1 MEMRYPLTEK
11 PAIARR
17 PRRLAWIGVAV
28 LALAAG
34 GASVFLLQP
43 GDIQQRPASRRG
55 ATPILAEAA
64 RTGDISIYLNGLGT
78 VTPLKT
84 VTVRSRVD
92 GGLIR
97 VLFTEGQL
105 VKEGD
110 LLAEIDPRPY
120 QAQLAQFEGQM
131 ARDQAL
137 LANAR
142 IDLERYRTL
151 YTQDSIAKQQVDTQE
166 ALVRQYEGTVKADQ
180 GQVDNVRLQ
189 LAYARI
195 TAPISGRLGLRLV
208 DPGNVVR
215 AGDANGLVVITQLQP
230 ITVVF
235 TIPQDSLP
243 GVMQRLRSG
252 EKLPVEAYDREQKV
266 KLATGALLTVDNQI
280 DPATGTVKLKAQF
293 PNEGGGLFPNQFVN
307 VRMLLDTRRG
317 ATLVPSAAVVRGG
330 QGTFVYVIK
339 EDRTVA
345 LRKVAVGMSE
355 GDRVS
360 IESGLAPG
368 GLPDDPGRH
377 FLSRREPGRRDFLD
391 HRAARAPVRADAG
404 LKADVLDQLRRRL
417 GDHAPVQPGAK
428 LGCSRAGSAGGDQR
442 GLEFPTAGPA
452 RAPRVQQ
459 GESGRRAHPHARNH
473 LEDDAA
479 AAGAEPRGY
488 ASRAEDLAASGR
500 GPGDALR
507 RPAPGRSCP
516 GESSRAR
523 RKRPE
528 PGGRAHRDRR
538 RQRQPGEGQLRR
550 PEPRLHHRRQRP
562 AALGRGIPRGDRRV
576 SKRRADLPLGRRR
589 RRRGRG
595 ERAARRLDERRAGG
609 DPQHPAPARRQRDR
623 GGGSREGGP
632 ASAHR
637 VASRSGR
644 GRDAHRPHRHHPRLA
659 QGRAV

>member
-1 MEMRYPLTEK
+1 MDMRYPLTEK

-17 PRRLAWIGVAV
+17 PRRLAWMGLAV

-55 ATPILAEAA
+55 PTPILAAAA
-64 RTGDISIYLNGLGT
+64 RTGDINIYLSGLGT

-151 YTQDSIAKQQVDTQE
+151 YTQDSIAKQQVDTQQ

-195 TAPISGRLGLRLV
+195 TAPVGGRLGLRLV

-235 TIPQDSLP
+235 TIPQDNLP
-243 GVMQRLRSG
+243 GVLKRLRSG
-252 EKLPVEAYDREQKV
+252 ERLPVEAYDREQKV

-280 DPATGTVKLKAQF
+280 DPSTGTVKLKAQF
-293 PNEGGGLFPNQFVN
+293 PNEDGDLFPNQFVN

-317 ATLVPSAAVVRGG
+317 ATLVPNAAVVRGG
-330 QGTFVYVIK
+330 QGTFVYVIN

-345 LRKVAVGMSE
+345 LRKVNVGIAEADS
-355 GDRVS
+355 VS
-360 IESGLAPG
+360 VESGLAPG
-368 GLPDDPGRH
+368 ERVVVEGSDRLRDGAKVEIPGR
-377 FLSRREPGRRDFLD
+377 
-391 HRAARAPVRADAG
+391 AADA
-404 LKADVLDQLRRRL
+404 A
-417 GDHAPVQPGAK
+417 
-428 LGCSRAGSAGGDQR
+428 
-442 GLEFPTAGPA
+442 
-452 RAPRVQQ
+452 
-459 GESGRRAHPHARNH
+459 
-473 LEDDAA
+473 
-479 AAGAEPRGY
+479 
-488 ASRAEDLAASGR
+488 
-500 GPGDALR
+500 
-507 RPAPGRSCP
+507 
-516 GESSRAR
+516 
-523 RKRPE
+523 
-528 PGGRAHRDRR
+528 
-538 RQRQPGEGQLRR
+538 PGEG
-550 PEPRLHHRRQRP
+550 EAP
-562 AALGRGIPRGDRRV
+562 AKGEG
-576 SKRRADLPLGRRR
+576 KRRRK
-589 RRRGRG
+589 
-595 ERAARRLDERRAGG
+595 
-609 DPQHPAPARRQRDR
+609 
-623 GGGSREGGP
+623 EG
-632 ASAHR
+632 A
-637 VASRSGR
+637 
-644 GRDAHRPHRHHPRLA
+644 
-659 QGRAV
+659 